1 MKKTIRWKLLFLI
14 LVTVVAGYYLL
25 PTVSRYPSLPPLLP
39 PLLPRA
45 ERLNLGLDLQG
56 GMHLVLEV
64 VTGKAVENTA
74 ERLIAELR
82 REAEK
87 EKIPIEGIAREG
99 IDRIRVRLQ
108 SKDRLEGMRKILK
121 NYSNLEQS
129 AGAEPTELILS
140 LSSREVKRIEELAVR
155 QSLETIR
162 NRVDQFGVAEPHI
175 VQEGDRRIVVQL
187 PGIKEPQRAINLIG
201 KTALL
206 EFKLV
211 REGADLTEAS
221 AGKVPEGD
229 QILYQRN
236 VDERG
241 GVGRVPFV
249 VQKRPLLTGDL
260 LTSAQVQIDTNT
272 NEPVVSIEFDR
283 DGARLFGEATAA
295 NVGRRLA
302 IVLDDTVY
310 SAPVIR
316 EKISGG
322 KAQISGRFTAED
334 ARDLA
339 IVLRAGALPAPVNI
353 ISNLTVGPSLGQ
365 DSIDKGVRAAI
376 LGGALVILFMAVYY
390 KLSGVI
396 ANFALLLNLVWLMG
410 ALASL
415 KATLT
420 LPGIAGIIL
429 GIGMAVDSN
438 VLILE
443 RIREELRLGKTVR
456 SAIDAGYDKA
466 FLTIIDSHVTT
477 LITAFALFLFGTG
490 PVKGFAVTLSLG
502 VIFNLVTALTGTRVV
517 YSWMTQRWDRKTLSI
532 LESSGF
538 IVQGSSLIVQGL

>member
-1 MKKTIRWKLLFLI
+1 
-14 LVTVVAGYYLL
+14 
-25 PTVSRYPSLPPLLP
+25 
-39 PLLPRA
+39 
-45 ERLNLGLDLQG
+45 
-56 GMHLVLEV
+56 
-64 VTGKAVENTA
+64 
-74 ERLIAELR
+74 
-82 REAEK
+82 
-87 EKIPIEGIAREG
+87 
-99 IDRIRVRLQ
+99 
-108 SKDRLEGMRKILK
+108 
-121 NYSNLEQS
+121 
-129 AGAEPTELILS
+129 
-140 LSSREVKRIEELAVR
+140 
-155 QSLETIR
+155 
-162 NRVDQFGVAEPHI
+162 
-175 VQEGDRRIVVQL
+175 
-187 PGIKEPQRAINLIG
+187 
-201 KTALL
+201 
-206 EFKLV
+206 
-211 REGADLTEAS
+211 
-221 AGKVPEGD
+221 
-229 QILYQRN
+229 
-236 VDERG
+236 
-241 GVGRVPFV
+241 
-249 VQKRPLLTGDL
+249 
-260 LTSAQVQIDTNT
+260 
-272 NEPVVSIEFDR
+272 VVSIEFDR

-302 IVLDDTVY
+302 IVLDDTIY

-322 KAQISGRFTAED
+322 KAQISGRFTADD

-365 DSIDKGVRAAI
+365 DSIEKGVRAAV

-396 ANFALLLNLVWLMG
+396 ANAALLLNLVWLMG

-490 PVKGFAVTLSLG
+490 PIKGFAVTLSLG

-517 YSWMTQRWDRKTLSI
+517 YSWMTQRRDLKTLSI
-532 LESSGF
+532 
-538 IVQGSSLIVQGL
+538 

>member
-1 MKKTIRWKLLFLI
+1 MKKTTKWKMLFML
-14 LVTVVAGYYLL
+14 LVTAVAGYYLF
-25 PTVSRYPSLPPLLP
+25 PTISRYPSLPSLFP

-64 VTGKAVENTA
+64 VTAKAVENTV
-74 ERLIAELR
+74 ERLVAELR

-87 EKIPIEGIAREG
+87 QQVPLDGIVREG
-99 IDRIRVRLQ
+99 NDRIRIKVQAKEGLEKMRQVLGAYTNLQ
-108 SKDRLEGMRKILK
+108 
-121 NYSNLEQS
+121 QS
-129 AGAEPTELILS
+129 GGGDPTELLLT
-140 LSSREVKRIEELAVR
+140 LSSSEARRIEELAVR

-187 PGIKEPQRAINLIG
+187 PGIKDPQRAINLIG

-211 REGADLTEAS
+211 DESGNLSEAL
-221 AGKVPEGD
+221 AGKIPED
-229 QILYQRN
+229 DEILYQRT
-236 VDERG
+236 VDPSG
-241 GVGRVPFV
+241 GASKVPLLLKK
-249 VQKRPLLTGDL
+249 QAILTGDL
-260 LTSAQVQIDTNT
+260 LTSAQVQIDNQT
-272 NEPVVSIEFDR
+272 NEPIVSIEFDR
-283 DGARLFGEATAA
+283 EGARLFGEATAA

-302 IVLDDTVY
+302 IVLDNTVY
-310 SAPVIR
+310 SAPAIR
-316 EKISGG
+316 EKIPGG
-322 KAQISGRFTAED
+322 KAQISGRFTMDD

-365 DSIDKGVRAAI
+365 DSIEKGMRAAI

-396 ANFALLLNLVWLMG
+396 ADFALLLNLVWLMG

-415 KATLT
+415 RATLT

-443 RIREELRLGKTVR
+443 RIREELKLGKTVR

-517 YSWMTQRWDRKTLSI
+517 YSWMSQRRDLKTLSI
-532 LESSGF
+532 
-538 IVQGSSLIVQGL
+538 

>member
-1 MKKTIRWKLLFLI
+1 MKKTIRWKVILLS
-14 LVTVVAGYYLL
+14 LVTVVAAYYIL
-25 PTVSRYPSLPPLLP
+25 PTISRLSSLPSLLP
-39 PLLPRA
+39 PFLPRA

-64 VTGKAVENTA
+64 VTEKAVENTVD
-74 ERLIAELR
+74 RLIAELK
-82 REAEK
+82 RESEK
-87 EKIPIEGIAREG
+87 RKVPIERMVREG
-99 IDRIRVRLQ
+99 SDRIRVTLQ
-108 SKDRLEGMRKILK
+108 AKEGLEALGGMLTD
-121 NYSNLEQS
+121 YAQLQQS
-129 AGAEPTELILS
+129 AGADPTDVTLTLS
-140 LSSREVKRIEELAVR
+140 TREVKRIEDLAVR

-187 PGIKEPQRAINLIG
+187 PGIREPQRAINLIG

-211 REGADLTEAS
+211 DEEGNLAEATV
-221 AGKVPEGD
+221 GKVPEGD
-229 QILYQRN
+229 VLLYQRGA
-236 VDERG
+236 EGRG
-241 GVGRVPFV
+241 AAG
-249 VQKRPLLTGDL
+249 KIPLLLKKTSILTGDL
-260 LTSAQVQIDTNT
+260 LTSAQVQIDSQT

-283 DGARLFGEATAA
+283 EGARLFGEATAA

-316 EKISGG
+316 EKIPGG
-322 KAQISGRFTAED
+322 RAQISGRFTMEE

-365 DSIDKGVRAAI
+365 DSIDAGIRAAI
-376 LGGALVILFMAVYY
+376 LGGALVVLFMAIYY

-396 ANFALLLNLVWLMG
+396 ADVALLLNVIWLMG
-410 ALASL
+410 ALAGL
-415 KATLT
+415 RATLT

-456 SAIDAGYDKA
+456 SAIDGGYDKA

-490 PVKGFAVTLSLG
+490 PIKGFAITLSLG
-502 VIFNLVTALTGTRVV
+502 VIFNLVTALTGTRII
-517 YSWMTQRWDRKTLSI
+517 YNWMTQRWDLKALSI
-532 LESSGF
+532 
-538 IVQGSSLIVQGL
+538 